1 MARKVIDIGAI
12 GNDGTGDSIRESFRK
27 VNDNFRELYSSLGL
41 GERLLFRGLG
51 DTPESYIGQE
61 GSLLAV
67 NNTET
72 GIQYKRIVSGTG
84 VQIDDTTNTNEII
97 VSTLFSEISGD
108 PSPQLGGDLSTKSG
122 AVQYRILDLGTTES
136 PIAPVFQHEAVNKAY
151 ADSKIARAGVD
162 AIDPRTGVVNPSFG
176 IMSGP
181 LVLSRD
187 PVPSDDEVYDGL
199 VAATKRYVDSSAFGS
214 AVNLYV
220 ATSGQDER
228 VGVSPEL
235 QGRALAYSYRTLE
248 AALKRAE
255 ELVLEAPIEI
265 GPYKKVLT
273 YGGNTVFGE
282 VVITVGSPT
291 IFTAVNHGLQTGA
304 SVQFSTTDALPSGI
318 TSGVDYYVI
327 LSDANTF
334 QVSTERNGVSLI
346 TIEPQAGI
354 QSFRGINSNRSNCT
368 LSSIGVAP
376 DSGSGFTSQALMSV
390 DTASISVR
398 GRNYTVGD
406 IITIAGG
413 TSVAACT
420 IEVLSTIGNPGAVST
435 FRIISQGSYSV
446 LPGSLSIATTTDS
459 EFGDGA
465 RFDLTY
471 KVNKINVISS
481 GSDYGLVSVRI
492 VPNVGDTTGSGAFG
506 TAEVVDGEIASIR
519 ITDQGSGFTA
529 IPTVLVNLP
538 RFKIFT
544 DGLRTDFTGDILS
557 DDPRA
562 VRTRDIR
569 EGLFLRGETSGAIA
583 QILAHQGEL
592 DGLDEIFDVDII
604 SGTFQLGEVIAYGDV
619 AKTIQISVL
628 VESGIYEENY
638 PLKIPQNVAVIG
650 DEFRRTIVRPKPG
663 ESSSPWAF
671 VHFRRDTEI
680 DGLDTA
686 DQLFGYHYLSD
697 STIPV
702 YPIINNKGDYRSAAG
717 LVSINKLFLQNEI
730 VAWIDY
736 QIAEGISPFES
747 DFEYNSTT
755 CARDVGLI
763 IDALIFDLKYGGQAR
778 TISAALKYRSNAS
791 GLIAITD
798 QLSQTVAAIEHLD
811 DLMQLIIQNEEIDPV
826 YNILRTQIIDEAFT
840 AEVGSDTV
848 ITDLITAIIDVIS
861 NSGSV
866 NYPNDND
873 SIDVFLCNDANI
885 VRAVTMQ
892 GHGGFSLVLDPAGQI
907 LAKSPY
913 CQESAA
919 FSKSTGRQTFAGG
932 MFVDGFTGN
941 LQFRI
946 SERRTVEGSPS
957 DTRLGVS
964 GLLRFP
970 QLPASF
976 IVNDNVYRINYVRD
990 YTFLPEG
997 STATLVLDEVTPYP
1011 FPIGPQTFT
1020 AASGNPG
1027 VLTKTNHQLQIGATL
1042 IFSSTGTLP
1051 APLEVGVEYYIVPSG
1066 FTVNSFSINTDPEA
1080 VSGIVIA
1087 STGTGT
1093 HSYER
1098 IYEILMPGNRS
1109 MLSNDFTQ
1117 IADMGY
1123 GLIATNGGLT
1133 EAVSMFTYYCYIS
1146 YYSLNGGQIRSVG
1159 GSSAHGVYALVAEG
1173 SDPLEI
1179 PTPVTLYHKLG
1190 TGARVVNSGGLTNAA
1205 EGLIVYIDNYDF
1217 VPLNNG
1223 EFEVIHADD
1232 GEVYRYAVNSVDTD
1246 GLPAGVA
1253 KLSLSSAGND
1263 ASSGLV
1269 YAIPDNTPCVIRA
1282 LSQVVLTGDV
1292 VDVATRPSTALL
1304 LNESSFVY
1312 RILQFSSYEDPAG
1325 ETNCTVSIASPAV
1338 ITASGHNQ
1346 LTNYIVQFGVR
1357 TAEFTA
1363 GISGTTMTVSAVASG
1378 TIVVGMTISVIGI
1391 AEGTEISSL
1400 GTGTGGTGTYILNIS
1415 QSISSTEMSGIGR
1428 LPTGLSVATN
1438 YYVLEDGLTS
1448 NEFRVSTT
1456 LNGSPVATTA
1466 TGIGQVFYEPAGLAR
1481 TTLREN
1487 YDYVELTIYEPGLAV
1502 GSPQNASIT
1511 IATETVFTTGTA
1523 HGLSEGDVIR
1533 LFTTGELPPGL
1544 LTSRHY
1550 HVLSD
1555 GLTSTDFKV
1564 SLIPGGDPVETT
1576 GGQTGTHS
1584 FDKVKGRVGDTSFA
1598 VVPVGPDDEGR
1609 LVGYNFYWVGEE
1621 YEITDYESPIDL
1633 GEAYGIITISPAL
1646 QSDAVTGD
1654 GSVLTFP
1661 SLPTLKAGVPV
1672 RTAGAAGTLTIRISL
1687 TRVTSHDLLEIGT
1700 GSYADTNY
1708 PNEIYGPA
1716 VNPLNDS
1723 NETQERGSGRT
1734 FYVTTDQFGN
1744 FRVGPY
1750 FRVDQGTGTV
1760 TFSAAI
1766 ALSNLDGLGF
1776 KRGVPISEFSVDPTF
1791 GDNATDT
1798 VPTENATRTYIDKR
1812 LGLTHSGAIVED
1824 NDIIPTITGGFMAL
1838 DGKLTMKATMN
1849 LGNNR
1854 IANVFDPSLSQDAV
1868 NLRSLTFNKFQD
1880 TTITDPKS
1888 AEIIVF
1894 TGAADS
1900 AINATVVGDISFEL
1914 RPGVDSALNTVN
1926 AQINSDTIIDSD
1938 VKSDAAIAQSKLA
1951 MNEATTRINATGI
1964 AQADLGLASFDSSQ
1978 FTATNGWISVAD
1990 NGLLITKI
1998 QQIASRTVLGNSTLL
2013 SGNVSQVSFSTV
2025 VDAGGGIKKS
2035 QYSSGTGFLYRN
2047 NPSTGSETVDGSYE
2061 IIDMDSALV
2070 GDALI
2075 VRDGDGDFAARIATL
2090 ESISL
2095 KLDTDLTSVSTLIRN
2110 SAGGGG
2116 STRLFGFN
2124 GQGGVYVNTS
2134 DIPSENLTVYAND
2147 LHEFRSQDS
2156 NDPAPIVCSQITTSA
2171 ITTGGE
2177 STGGTITGQWTLA
2190 STPGGGSKGSS
2201 RLQATYAAD
2210 LAEFYEG
2217 DREYET
2223 GTVLVFG
2230 GEKEVTTSSIEGDTR
2245 VAGVVSDNAAY
2256 SMYGACPGFKNQIA
2270 LQGRVPCKVVGKIKK
2285 GDLLTTSG
2293 IPGVAGLAR
2302 DAKAGTL
2309 IGKALQDYDSD
2320 RIGMIE
2326 VAVGRV

>member
-84 VQIDDTTNTNEII
+84 VQIDDTTNPNEIL

-136 PIAPVFQHEAVNKAY
+136 PIAPIFQHEAVNKAY
-151 ADSKIARAGVD
+151 ADSKISRAGVD

-176 IMSGP
+176 IMTGP

-187 PVPSDDEVYDGL
+187 PVPSDDEVYNGL

-214 AVNLYV
+214 AANLYV

-235 QGRALAYSYRTLE
+235 QGRALAYAYRTLE

-291 IFTAVNHGLQTGA
+291 IFTAAGHGLQIGA
-304 SVQFSTTDALPSGI
+304 SIQFSTTDALPGGLFSGI
-318 TSGVDYYVI
+318 DYYI
-327 LSDANTF
+327 IAADTNTF
-334 QVSTERNGVSLI
+334 QVSEERTGSSII
-346 TIEPQAGI
+346 TIDPQAGT
-354 QSFRGINSNRSNCT
+354 QTFRGINSNRSNCT
-368 LSSIGVAP
+368 LSSIAVAP
-376 DSGSGFTSQALMSV
+376 DSGSGVTAQALMSV
-390 DTASISVR
+390 DTATLAVR
-398 GRNYTVGD
+398 GTNYQVGD
-406 IITIAGG
+406 IITLAGG

-446 LPGSLSIATTTDS
+446 LPGSLSVATTTDS
-459 EFGDGA
+459 EFGSGA

-492 VPNVGDTTGSGAFG
+492 VPNVSDTTGSGAFG

-529 IPTVLVNLP
+529 IPTALVNLP

-592 DGLDEIFDVDII
+592 DGVDEIFDVDII
-604 SGTFQLGEVIAYGDV
+604 SGTFQLGEVISYGDV
-619 AKTIQISVL
+619 TKTIQISIL

-638 PLKIPQNVAVIG
+638 PLKIPQNVAIIG

-663 ESSSPWAF
+663 ESSSPWSF
-671 VHFRRDTEI
+671 INFRRDTEI
-680 DGLDTA
+680 DGLSTS

-697 STIPV
+697 TTIPV
-702 YPIINNKGDYRSAAG
+702 YPTIDNKGDYRSAAD
-717 LVSINKLFLQNEI
+717 LISINKSFLQNE
-730 VAWIDY
+730 VNAWIDY
-736 QIAEGISPFES
+736 QISQGTTPFEVG
-747 DFEYNSTT
+747 FEYDSSTY
-755 CARDVGLI
+755 ARDIGIV
-763 IDALIFDLKYGGQAR
+763 IDSLIFDLKYGGQAR
-778 TISAALKYRSNAS
+778 SISAAIKYRST
-791 GLIAITD
+791 IAITD
-798 QLSQTVAAIEHLD
+798 QLSETVAAIEHLD
-811 DLMQLIIQNEEIDPV
+811 ELMQLIIQNEEIDPV

-840 AEVGSDTV
+840 AEVGSGTV
-848 ITDLITAIIDVIS
+848 ITDLITAIVDIIS

-885 VRAVTMQ
+885 IRALTMQ
-892 GHGGFSLVLDPAGQI
+892 GHGGFSLVLDPTGQI

-919 FSKSTGRQTFAGG
+919 FSKSNGRQTFAGG

-941 LQFRI
+941 LQFKI
-946 SERRTVEGSPS
+946 SERRTVDGVPS
-957 DTRLGVS
+957 NTRLGVS

-990 YTFLPEG
+990 FVFSPDN

-1011 FPIGPQTFT
+1011 FPIGAQTFT
-1020 AASGNPG
+1020 AAIGNPG
-1027 VLTKTNHQLQIGATL
+1027 VFTKSNHQLQIGATL
-1042 IFSSTGTLP
+1042 VFSTTGTLP
-1051 APLEVGVEYYIVPSG
+1051 APLETGTEYYVVPSG
-1066 FTVNSFSINTDPEA
+1066 FTANSFSVNSDPEA
-1080 VSGIVIA
+1080 VSGIEITTIGV
-1087 STGTGT
+1087 GV

-1146 YYSLNGGQIRSVG
+1146 YYSLNGGQIRSIG
-1159 GSSAHGVYALVAEG
+1159 GSSAHGVYALVSEG

-1179 PTPVTLYHKLG
+1179 PTPVTLYHELG

-1205 EGLIVYIDNYDF
+1205 EGLIVYVDNYDF
-1217 VPLNNG
+1217 VPLNNS

-1232 GEVYRYAVNSVDTD
+1232 GEVYRYAVNSVDIT
-1246 GLPAGVA
+1246 GLPIGTA
-1253 KLSLSSAGND
+1253 KLSLSSTGNTTT
-1263 ASSGLV
+1263 SGLV
-1269 YAIPDNTPCVIRA
+1269 YEIPDNTPCVIRS

-1304 LNESSFVY
+1304 LNESNFVY
-1312 RILQFSSYEDPAG
+1312 RILQFAEYEDPDG
-1325 ETNCTVSIASPAV
+1325 DTNCSVSTASPAV
-1338 ITASGHNQ
+1338 VTASDHNQ
-1346 LTNYIVQFGVR
+1346 LENYIVQFSVR

-1363 GISGTTMTVSAVASG
+1363 AISGTTLTVSAVASG

-1391 AEGTEISSL
+1391 TVGTEIIGFGSGS
-1400 GTGTGGTGTYILNIS
+1400 GGTGTYILNIS
-1415 QSISSTEMSGIGR
+1415 QSISSTEMSGLGR
-1428 LPTGLSVATN
+1428 LPTGLSAATN
-1438 YYVLEDGLTS
+1438 YYILSSGLTS
-1448 NEFRVSTT
+1448 SQFQISTT
-1456 LNGSPVATTA
+1456 LNGNPVATTA
-1466 TGIGQVFYEPAGLAR
+1466 AGIGQVFFEPVGLAR

-1502 GSPQNASIT
+1502 GSPQNAAIT
-1511 IATETVFTTGTA
+1511 VATETVFTTGIA
-1523 HGLSEGDVIR
+1523 HGLSEGDVVR
-1533 LFTTGELPPGL
+1533 LFTTGELPNGL

-1576 GGQTGTHS
+1576 GGQSGTHS
-1584 FDKVKGRVGDTSFA
+1584 FDKVKGRVGDTEFA

-1609 LVGYNFYWVGEE
+1609 LVGYKFFWIGVE
-1621 YEITDYESPIDL
+1621 YEITDYESPVSS
-1633 GEAYGIITISPAL
+1633 GEIYGVISITPAL
-1646 QSDAVTGD
+1646 QSDATTGD

-1716 VNPLNDS
+1716 VNPLNDA

-1776 KRGVPISEFSVDPTF
+1776 KRGVPISEFSVDPSF

-1798 VPTENATRTYIDKR
+1798 VPTENATRGYIDKR
-1812 LGLTHSGAIVED
+1812 LGLTHSGSVVED
-1824 NDIIPTITGGFMAL
+1824 SDIIPSITGGFMSL
-1838 DGKLTMKATMN
+1838 DGQLAMKATMN

-1854 IANVFDPSLSQDAV
+1854 IASLLDPTLSQDAV
-1868 NLRSLTFNKFQD
+1868 NLRSLTFDKFQD

-1978 FTATNGWISVAD
+1978 FTATDGWISVAN

-2047 NPSTGSETVDGSYE
+2047 NPSLGSETVDGSYE
-2061 IIDMDSALV
+2061 IVDMDSALV
-2070 GDALI
+2070 GDALV

-2095 KLDTDLTSVSTLIRN
+2095 KLETDLNPVSTLIRN

-2134 DIPSENLTVYAND
+2134 SIPSENLTVYANE

-2171 ITTGGE
+2171 ITTGGDT
-2177 STGGTITGQWTLA
+2177 TGGTITGQWTLA
-2190 STPGGGSKGSS
+2190 STPGGGSKGNS